1 MRRSRKKMLEG
12 QESKSVQVYS
22 KRLTL
27 RVPNFIHDYVKHTV
41 QVSGIS
47 RNRWLSDAVIAFGKR
62 ISSPEGSVPLTE
74 HQINED
80 AYSLIKGTYIPF
92 TMQRD
97 KSLPLLFTEAAQ
109 YTANSIVRRYSTQLT
124 EGESLPK
131 DIKSKLILIILLDYM
146 LRHST
151 QGKVSSVA

>member
-12 QESKSVQVYS
+12 QVSKSVQVYS

-62 ISSPEGSVPLTE
+62 ISSPRRPRP
-74 HQINED
+74 IN
-80 AYSLIKGTYIPF
+80 
-92 TMQRD
+92 
-97 KSLPLLFTEAAQ
+97 
-109 YTANSIVRRYSTQLT
+109 
-124 EGESLPK
+124 
-131 DIKSKLILIILLDYM
+131 
-146 LRHST
+146 
-151 QGKVSSVA
+151 